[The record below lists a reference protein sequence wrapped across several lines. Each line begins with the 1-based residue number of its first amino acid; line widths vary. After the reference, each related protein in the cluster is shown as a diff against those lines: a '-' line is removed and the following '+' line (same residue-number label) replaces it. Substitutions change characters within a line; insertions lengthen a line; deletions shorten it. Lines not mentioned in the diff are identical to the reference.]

1 MQDNAWLDILAEIID
16 GAHVTA
22 PHELADLLDRAL
34 RPVSLAAEI
43 YLVDLAQQVL
53 TPLRPAAGRPLTV
66 DGTLAG
72 RAYRLTEIAQVRGE
86 SSTLL
91 WVPLVDG
98 TARLGVLRAETPG
111 RVEPDEGL
119 RRHCWLLAGLLGH
132 LIMTK
137 FAYGDVLHRAQRPR
151 PLTVAAE
158 LVRHLLPPL
167 TCATDRLVITAV
179 LEPFHRIGGD
189 AFDYSMDS
197 TGVYLAIFDGVG
209 HDLQAGLITSVAL
222 AATRNARRNGV
233 TDLAAIAGHADDI
246 VAEQRPGRRFVTAVL
261 AHLDTGNGQLRY
273 LRAGHPPPLLLR
285 ATKNVK
291 TLDRALRPPLGVPPP
306 GGGAGAAVAD
316 EQLEPGDRL
325 LFYTDGVEQACDPTG
340 QIFGLDRLA
349 DLTEHSSAAGLP
361 PPETLRRLSHAILD
375 YQGGELRDDATLMLV
390 EWSATGAP
398 RLLPNPGVPLE
409 AAPAE
414 SAAPD

>member
-1 MQDNAWLDILAEIID
+1 MQDDTWLDILAEIIN

-22 PHELADLLDRAL
+22 PHELADLVDRAL
-34 RPVSLAAEI
+34 HPVELTAEI

-53 TPLRPAAGRPLTV
+53 TPLRPAVGKPLTV

-98 TARLGVLRAETPG
+98 TARLGVLRVEVPG
-111 RVEPDEGL
+111 RIEPDEGL

-137 FAYGDVLHRAQRPR
+137 LAYGDVLHRAQRAR

-189 AFDYSMDS
+189 AFDYSMDP

-222 AATRNARRNGV
+222 AATRNARRNAV
-233 TDLAAIAGHADDI
+233 TDLAAIARQADDI
-246 VAEQRPGRRFVTAVL
+246 IAEQRPGRRFVTAVL
-261 AHLDTGNGQLRY
+261 AHLDTGTGQLRY

-291 TLDRALRPPLGVPPP
+291 TLDRALRTPLGVPPP
-306 GGGAGAAVAD
+306 AGKADAVAD

-361 PPETLRRLSHAILD
+361 PPETLRRLSRAILD

-398 RLLPNPGVPLE
+398 RLLPHPGTPLE
-409 AAPAE
+409 AATAE
-414 SAAPD
+414 SAPD